1 MPTKEAVTEIHWCE
15 KAVIRLGPNLTLF
28 ELCAVSA
35 SRLKVN
41 DPFAIKSCK
50 FRTSSFLYI
59 LFCSKALDC
68 IVCAVSIISV
78 KATLGM
84 YIINI
89 VAAIDGEADG
99 HRSPGVR
106 GTDLEVACVTSTF
119 TTDPAD
125 RHILMH
131 DAAVPARLQTGIG

>member
-1 MPTKEAVTEIHWCE
+1 M
-15 KAVIRLGPNLTLF
+15 RLH
-28 ELCAVSA
+28 
-35 SRLKVN
+35 
-41 DPFAIKSCK
+41 
-50 FRTSSFLYI
+50 Y
-59 LFCSKALDC
+59 
-68 IVCAVSIISV
+68 
-78 KATLGM
+78 
-84 YIINI
+84 I

-131 DAAVPARLQTGIG
+131 DAAVPARLQTGIGNALVSTVNSYSNNKYFISSESFNTG